1 MRLAQALVL
10 ALASAMVLHAG
21 VNALI
26 LQPTAKDVERALKLA
41 QAREAKRAEFHK
53 PYIVHPDHPA
63 LEQLE
68 AITEYRRYVMATEE
82 QLRMGNWLFAQS
94 AQRAQEKL
102 ASWRGRLTVAA
113 RLRFHPQNTLI
124 GLPPYELAIAN
135 PDLAPLELTRT
146 PINAMLSGRRN
157 DLQAPLIGAT
167 LEAVFDAA
175 VVGQTARPVILSLN
189 GQPVASVIFDFSKLD

>member
-10 ALASAMVLHAG
+10 ALASALVLRAELS
-21 VNALI
+21 AII

-41 QAREAKRAEFHK
+41 QARDAPRAEFHK
-53 PYIVHPDHPA
+53 PYIVHPDHPL

-68 AITEYRRYVMATEE
+68 VITEYRRYVMATEE

-157 DLQAPLIGAT
+157 DLHAPLIGAT

-175 VVGQTARPVILSLN
+175 VIGQTARPVILSLN